1 MKKMLLIAAM
11 TIYSFANAN
20 SSPTVDGQVLKN
32 FKSAFPL
39 AEKPTWYEINGLY
52 EVVFENNQVKCRVW
66 YEQDGKVKKT
76 ERYYSEKDLPLFI
89 IAKVKERFSDQK
101 IYGITEVISSAEGM
115 VYHIVLNDDQKW
127 YHIQSDTSGNLKLN
141 KKYTKG

>member
-1 MKKMLLIAAM
+1 MKKIFLIAAM
-11 TIYSFANAN
+11 VIYGIANAN
-20 SSPTVDGQVLKN
+20 SSPTVDGQVLKK

-39 AEKPTWYEINGLY
+39 AEKPTWYENNGLY

-76 ERYYSEKDLPLFI
+76 ERYYTEKELPLFI
-89 IAKVKERFSDQK
+89 IAKVKERFNDQK
-101 IYGITEVISSAEGM
+101 IHGVTEVISAAEGM

-127 YHIQSDTSGNLKLN
+127 YHIQSDSSGNVKLN

>member
-1 MKKMLLIAAM
+1 MKKIFLIAAM
-11 TIYSFANAN
+11 VIYGIANAN

-39 AEKPTWYEINGLY
+39 AEKPTWYENNGLY

-76 ERYYSEKDLPLFI
+76 ERYYTEKELPLFI
-89 IAKVKERFSDQK
+89 IAKVKERFNDQK
-101 IYGITEVISSAEGM
+101 IYGVTEVISAAEGM

-127 YHIQSDTSGNLKLN
+127 YHIQSDSSGNVKLN

>member
-1 MKKMLLIAAM
+1 MKKIFLIAAM
-11 TIYSFANAN
+11 LIYGIANAN

-39 AEKPTWYEINGLY
+39 AEKPTWYENNGLY

-76 ERYYSEKDLPLFI
+76 ERYYTEKELPLFI
-89 IAKVKERFSDQK
+89 IAKVKERFNDQK
-101 IYGITEVISSAEGM
+101 IYGVTEVISAAEGM

-127 YHIQSDTSGNLKLN
+127 YHIQSDSSGNVKLN

>member
-1 MKKMLLIAAM
+1 MKKIFLIAAM
-11 TIYSFANAN
+11 VIYGIANAN

-39 AEKPTWYEINGLY
+39 AEKPTWYENNGLY

-66 YEQDGKVKKT
+66 YEQDGKVKRT
-76 ERYYSEKDLPLFI
+76 ERYYTEKELPLFI
-89 IAKVKERFSDQK
+89 IAKVKERFNDQK
-101 IYGITEVISSAEGM
+101 IYGVTEVISAAEGM

-127 YHIQSDTSGNLKLN
+127 YHIQSDSSGNVKLN

>member
-1 MKKMLLIAAM
+1 MKKIFLIAAM
-11 TIYSFANAN
+11 VIYGIANAN

-39 AEKPTWYEINGLY
+39 AEKPTWYENNGLY

-76 ERYYSEKDLPLFI
+76 ERYYTEKELPLFI
-89 IAKVKERFSDQK
+89 IAKVKERFNDQK
-101 IYGITEVISSAEGM
+101 IHGVTEVISAAEGM

-127 YHIQSDTSGNLKLN
+127 YHIQSDSSGNVKLN

>member
-1 MKKMLLIAAM
+1 MKKIFLIASM
-11 TIYSFANAN
+11 VIYGIANAN

-39 AEKPTWYEINGLY
+39 AEKPTWYENNGLY

-76 ERYYSEKDLPLFI
+76 ERYYTEKELPLFI
-89 IAKVKERFSDQK
+89 IAKVKERFNDQK
-101 IYGITEVISSAEGM
+101 IYGVTEVISAAEGM

-127 YHIQSDTSGNLKLN
+127 YHIQSDSSGNVKLN

>member
-1 MKKMLLIAAM
+1 MKKIFLIAAM
-11 TIYSFANAN
+11 VIYGIANAN

-39 AEKPTWYEINGLY
+39 AEKPTWYENNGLY

-76 ERYYSEKDLPLFI
+76 ERYYTEKELPLFI
-89 IAKVKERFSDQK
+89 IAKVKERFNEQK
-101 IYGITEVISSAEGM
+101 IYGVTEVISAAEGM

-127 YHIQSDTSGNLKLN
+127 YHIQSDSSGNVKLN